1 MENNKT
7 IGYEPDGAQM
17 VNDSARSLLSWIKN
31 SRLVKWFKSAVKFA
45 KREGSNRPLWK
56 FVLGLIVCTCLA
68 WFAGFKKYWIE
79 KLFILT
85 IINVWNA
92 LINNT
97 FGFLIKGWC
106 DNRKVK

>member
-1 MENNKT
+1 MKNTKA
-7 IGYEPDGAQM
+7 IGYDPDGAQM
-17 VNDSARSLLSWIKN
+17 VNDSARNVLSWVKN
-31 SRLVKWFKSAVKFA
+31 SRLVKWFKNAVKFA
-45 KREGSNRPLWK
+45 KRENSNRPLWK

-68 WFAGFKKYWIE
+68 WLSGFKKYWIE

-85 IINVWNA
+85 IINIWNA